1 MNPLP
6 EVERRQIAIAATTSA
21 LEDRKLNKAHKFG
34 ETDAYTFVAV
44 VLPNGN
50 EVPGHLTDAAI
61 KEIIQRGKRNLED
74 APGKETWFEMI
85 KRWFGC

>member
-1 MNPLP
+1 MGY
-6 EVERRQIAIAATTSA
+6 RTRSKIY
-21 LEDRKLNKAHKFG
+21 LEDRKQNKAHKFG

-44 VLPNGN
+44 VLSNGK
-50 EVPGHLTDAAI
+50 EVPGYLTDAAI
-61 KEIIQRGKRNLED
+61 TEIILRGKRNLED